1 MSDHIPFEI
10 QSEIIKRLPVKS
22 VAQCRSVSKLWKS
35 LIDSSEF
42 ISSYHTCKTQPQ
54 HHLFIRYKLANE
66 LKYVSVLDDDS
77 FPNHKSSLT
86 VPQPVSHL
94 QYILT
99 LTSVNGLLCFYG
111 SRQAVLWNPSIGKAV
126 GVTISNSLRIP
137 DGHTCIGFGVCP
149 NTSDPKLVRINT
161 IGFPTVLNWE
171 VEAFTLSARVW
182 KTVSN
187 IPPTFRTCHLT
198 SNHVFVEG
206 FIYWHAYDTSKL
218 AFGIWS
224 NLIISF
230 DLKSDEFG
238 EVCLPDQ
245 RNPLHLHANDSNYAS
260 IVSVRL
266 NGVGNYRIWASK
278 INTFKHGGLSVSEYY
293 HKLNSLWKEFD
304 ILTKMPDCTC
314 EARTELVNHGKLLKL
329 IQFLMG
335 LDDIYQPIRNSL
347 LTREILR
354 EVKDAFVINYRE
366 ESHREIPPSSVK
378 FDNPHVS
385 AFVSRQ
391 TDNNKNRSD
400 NNLSNNDINMKIG
413 NYDNLL
419 CKNYGLKGHI
429 IDRCFEITGYPSGF
443 KRNTNLKPTNSF
455 NNNKSNN
462 IDSKRG
468 YVGNSDLKTSVVTV
482 SFTNEQ
488 VMKLM
493 SILNDKSCSTPQ
505 ANMIEANQ
513 HMTNSTKDTIDLVD
527 VYDLKLS
534 VGHLNRTLAKITH
547 VGNLKLN
554 NDSILFNVLVVL
566 EYIVSLCHTP
576 KMGRNGIR
584 TGA

>member
-1 MSDHIPFEI
+1 IMIG
-10 QSEIIKRLPVKS
+10 
-22 VAQCRSVSKLWKS
+22 S
-35 LIDSSEF
+35 L
-42 ISSYHTCKTQPQ
+42 
-54 HHLFIRYKLANE
+54 
-66 LKYVSVLDDDS
+66 
-77 FPNHKSSLT
+77 
-86 VPQPVSHL
+86 
-94 QYILT
+94 
-99 LTSVNGLLCFYG
+99 
-111 SRQAVLWNPSIGKAV
+111 
-126 GVTISNSLRIP
+126 
-137 DGHTCIGFGVCP
+137 
-149 NTSDPKLVRINT
+149 
-161 IGFPTVLNWE
+161 
-171 VEAFTLSARVW
+171 
-182 KTVSN
+182 
-187 IPPTFRTCHLT
+187 
-198 SNHVFVEG
+198 
-206 FIYWHAYDTSKL
+206 
-218 AFGIWS
+218 
-224 NLIISF
+224 
-230 DLKSDEFG
+230 
-238 EVCLPDQ
+238 DQ

-266 NGVGNYRIWASK
+266 NGVGNYRIWASAMKLALQIKHKMGFINGTCNRADYVASSPLLEQWDRCNVVVLNWILSSLSQDVYLSRK
-278 INTFKHGGLSVSEYY
+278 INTFKQGGLSVSEYY
-293 HKLNSLWKEFD
+293 HKLNSLWKKFD

-314 EARTELVNHGKLLKL
+314 EARTELVDHGKLLKL
-329 IQFLMG
+329 MQFLMG
-335 LDDIYQPIRNSL
+335 LDDIYQPIRSSL

-378 FDNPHVS
+378 SDKPHVS

-400 NNLSNNDINMKIG
+400 INLSNNDINMKIG

-419 CKNYGLKGHI
+419 CKNYGLKGHT

-462 IDSKRG
+462 VDSKRR
-468 YVGNSDLKTSVVTV
+468 YVGNSDLKTCVTV

-505 ANMIEANQ
+505 ANMIVNYHLGWIIDLEANQ

-527 VYDLKLS
+527 VSDLKLS
-534 VGHLNRTLAKITH
+534 VGHLNGTLAKFTH

-584 TGA
+584 TEA